1 MSKGLCTRT
10 LAAPRAIRRLGLP
23 ALATGLI
30 GLAAALPTSASAA
43 AQPRIEAALPGVAT
57 VNGSLFTPQAV
68 QELLSQIP
76 AGGSGGIAPV
86 DLEVPELAK
95 VLVELPGI
103 NGLPALSGP
112 GGTEAVEAALEEAID
127 KLLAHEELPLGELLS
142 PQKLTGELLSKL
154 EASTGLPIATLVE
167 ALLHKSP
174 EAVLNEALN
183 SVDLS
188 ELLAKLLGSSE
199 DPTQLIDE
207 LLEKLN
213 PATLEQ
219 LLGSLPTGS
228 PVQNL
233 DLAELAA
240 ELAKTPQAL
249 AESLGQ
255 TLSTLPETA
264 EAATQALSGG
274 NELAVIKGLEG
285 LSFGL
290 VERANAG
297 GGAGAGGGSG
307 SGSGSNG
314 SNGSNG
320 GTPASSTIVVM
331 VPASSTPGA
340 TVAPAAAAA
349 VGKVKIISHKVSGN
363 KATLVVQVPSAGRL
377 TVSGNGFKKVTQQAA
392 KAERVTVHTT
402 LTKARASSL
411 RKHHN
416 HRTSIKLTSTFVP
429 VSGHSSAAS
438 ATVSVR

>member
-1 MSKGLCTRT
+1 
-10 LAAPRAIRRLGLP
+10 LP

-30 GLAAALPTSASAA
+30 GLAAALPSSASAA
-43 AQPRIEAALPGVAT
+43 AQPRIEAVVPSVAT

-68 QELLSQIP
+68 QELLAQIP

-86 DLEVPELAK
+86 DLEVPKLAK

-103 NGLPALSGP
+103 SGLPALSGP

-142 PQKLTGELLSKL
+142 PQKLTAELLPKL

-174 EAVLNEALN
+174 EAVLNEGLS

-199 DPTQLIDE
+199 NPTQLIDE

-213 PATLEQ
+213 PATLEA

-233 DLAELAA
+233 SLAELAA

-255 TLSTLPETA
+255 SLTTLPETA

-274 NELAVIKGLEG
+274 NELALIKGVEG

-297 GGAGAGGGSG
+297 AGAGGDGGGSG
-307 SGSGSNG
+307 SATNG
-314 SNGSNG
+314 SNGANG
-320 GTPASSTIVVM
+320 GKPGSSTVIVM
-331 VPASSTPGA
+331 VPASSPPSATP
-340 TVAPAAAAA
+340 TTAAAAA
-349 VGKVKIISHKVSGN
+349 IGKVKIISHKVSGN

-377 TVSGNGFKKVTQQAA
+377 TVSGSGFKKVTQQTA

-402 LTKARASSL
+402 LTKARAASL
-411 RKHHN
+411 HKHHN
-416 HRTSIKLTSTFVP
+416 RRTSIKLTSTFVP
-429 VSGHSSAAS
+429 ISGHSSAAS
-438 ATVSVR
+438 ASVSVR

>member
-1 MSKGLCTRT
+1 
-10 LAAPRAIRRLGLP
+10 LP

-57 VNGSLFTPQAV
+57 VKGALFTPQAV
-68 QELLSQIP
+68 QELLAQIP

-86 DLEVPELAK
+86 DLEVPKLAK

-103 NGLPALSGP
+103 SGLPALSGP
-112 GGTEAVEAALEEAID
+112 GGTEAVETALEEAID

-142 PQKLTGELLSKL
+142 PQKLTGELLPKL

-174 EAVLNEALN
+174 EAVLNEGLS

-199 DPTQLIDE
+199 NPTQLIDE
-207 LLEKLN
+207 LLEKLS

-274 NELAVIKGLEG
+274 NELALIKGLER

-290 VERANAG
+290 VERAS

-307 SGSGSNG
+307 SASNG
-314 SNGSNG
+314 SNGANG
-320 GTPASSTIVVM
+320 STPASSTVVVM
-331 VPASSTPGA
+331 VPASSTPSA
-340 TVAPAAAAA
+340 TATPAAAAA
-349 VGKVKIISHKVSGN
+349 IGKVKIISHKVSHN
-363 KATLVVQVPSAGRL
+363 KVTLVVQVPSAGRL
-377 TVSGNGFKKVTQQAA
+377 TVSGNGFKKVTQQTA

-416 HRTSIKLTSTFVP
+416 RRTSIKLTSTFVP